1 MLTDIAQSPI
11 AETIRRM
18 SAERKTGDLQVR
30 AGRMVKIAF
39 FDHGRLVFAASNLR
53 RDRLGE
59 AMVADG
65 RITEEDFNRV
75 SALMRADKRK
85 FGEALVHAGVMDRY
99 DVGSAVARQVRRVAL
114 SLFELVDGAALFEER
129 ESAIPLEYMVSLS
142 IHRLLYDGIRS
153 MKSEELVVKGLGHL
167 DRGVMLAEVPPFSFE
182 RRGRSAEELELLDL
196 AQRRVTIRRLAWS
209 GSGLAFTRLRSV
221 YALLAAGLLREADVQ
236 APAPQP
242 VMQTETGMFLLSA
255 LQNRPDPSLRD
266 AIRREVQQELEHSA
280 KLDREAW
287 LKLARAAPRDETVRA
302 LEEKMERYHALRDGL
317 SADDAIRN
325 DIDVI
330 LGRASAAMRLA
341 RSAPETANA
350 EAVLKRHAAEAAA
363 AVQRAPRPPAVLVP
377 QPVAPAPPTPAA
389 RAAAPAAP
397 PSPDAS
403 ADGLGG
409 PTPPYGTPIPPAA
422 APPAPAASAPVA
434 RAAAAARPVPP
445 AEQSIP
451 PGKRP
456 DDSQLAVAPGA
467 SGFEGR
473 AQIEHL
479 LMEGEVRMTVADYAN
494 AVKVYD
500 KLVRIA
506 PQVAAFHLRFAVA
519 MACYPRTA
527 KLAEREF
534 YEAARLEPDNA
545 EVHYQWGLYY
555 KVMKIKSR
563 AVAEMRTA
571 VRLNPK
577 HKGARTELEQLSP
590 KDSALT
596 SLKKLFR

>member
-11 AETIRRM
+11 SETIRRL
-18 SAERKTGDLQVR
+18 SSERRSGDLQVR

-75 SALMRADKRK
+75 SALMRTDRARR
-85 FGEALVHAGVMDRY
+85 FGEALVQAGVMDRY
-99 DVGSAVARQVRRVAL
+99 EVGSAVARQVRRVAL

-129 ESAIPLEYMVSLS
+129 ASSIPLEYMVSLS
-142 IHRLLYDGIRS
+142 IHRLLYDGIRA
-153 MKSEELVVKGLGHL
+153 MKSEELVMKGLGHL
-167 DRGVMLAEVPPFSFE
+167 DRGVALAEVPPFPFE
-182 RRGRSAEELELLDL
+182 RRGRSAEELELVDL
-196 AQRRVTIRRLAWS
+196 AQRRVTIRRLAW
-209 GSGLAFTRLRSV
+209 GGGGLSFARLRAV
-221 YALLAAGLLREADVQ
+221 YALLAAGVLTETD
-236 APAPQP
+236 APAGPAQP

-255 LQNRPDPSLRD
+255 LQSRPDPSLRD
-266 AIRREVQQELEHSA
+266 AIKREVQLELQHSA
-280 KLDREAW
+280 KLDRETW
-287 LKLARAAPRDETVRA
+287 LKLARTAPRDELVRA
-302 LEEKMERYHALRDGL
+302 LDEKMERYHALRDGV
-317 SADDAIRN
+317 SEDDAIRN

-330 LGRASAAMRLA
+330 LGRASAALRLA
-341 RSAPETANA
+341 RSAPQTALA
-350 EAVLKRHAAEAAA
+350 ENVLKRHAADAAA
-363 AVQRAPRPPAVLVP
+363 AVQRAAQARPPA
-377 QPVAPAPPTPAA
+377 
-389 RAAAPAAP
+389 AAAPGTPAPRTPAPLPPQATPSAP
-397 PSPDAS
+397 PPAPEPQVPAS
-403 ADGLGG
+403 QAAVSAA
-409 PTPPYGTPIPPAA
+409 TPPYGTPTPPALAPLSAPAA
-422 APPAPAASAPVA
+422 AAPAPPRQITS
-434 RAAAAARPVPP
+434 PP
-445 AEQSIP
+445 L
-451 PGKRP
+451 RP
-456 DDSQLAVAPGA
+456 DDSLQTAAPGA
-467 SGFEGR
+467 SAFEGR

-500 KLVRIA
+500 KLVRVA
-506 PQVAAFHLRFAVA
+506 PQVAAFHLRLAVA

-563 AVAEMRTA
+563 AVAEIRTA
-571 VRLNPK
+571 VRLNPR
-577 HKGARTELEQLSP
+577 HKLARAELEQLSP